1 MNLRTIL
8 VVGAIVGAIAFLV
21 WGLASQSDSGIAIG
35 SEVPSVPLEKLA
47 SDSSDSPDSPDS
59 RERQT
64 GSLSDYR
71 GGWVLMNVWASWCT
85 PCRDESPALE
95 KFNRQWGDRV
105 TVLGIDT
112 RDITSDA
119 LAFIREFDLTFP
131 QLRDPTGSY
140 SDALGTTGVPESF
153 LVNPEGMLA
162 DRLRGPFSGY
172 ADIENFAEPAIGNKG
187 ESKDTGNSKGSAG

>member
-21 WGLASQSDSGIAIG
+21 WGLASQSGADLAIG
-35 SEVPSVPLEKLA
+35 SEVPSVDLA
-47 SDSSDSPDSPDS
+47 RLPPDTGEG
-59 RERQT
+59 RT
-64 GSLSDYR
+64 GSVADYR
-71 GGWVLMNVWASWCT
+71 GEWVLMNVWASWCI

-95 KFNRQWGDRV
+95 KFGRRWGDRV

-131 QLRDPTGSY
+131 QLRDPTGNY
-140 SDALGTTGVPESF
+140 SDDLGTTGVPESF
-153 LVNPEGMLA
+153 LVDPEGRLA
-162 DRLRGPFSGY
+162 ARLRGPFRDY
-172 ADIENFAEPAIGNKG
+172 ADIERFARPAIGNPG
-187 ESKDTGNSKGSAG
+187 EAGS

>member
-8 VVGAIVGAIAFLV
+8 VVSAIVGAIAFLV
-21 WGLASQSDSGIAIG
+21 WGLASKSGESLATG
-35 SEVPSVPLEKLA
+35 SEVPSVPLESLP
-47 SDSSDSPDSPDS
+47 PDSG
-59 RERQT
+59 T
-64 GSLSDYR
+64 NGKGSLADYR
-71 GGWVLMNVWASWCT
+71 GEWVLMNVWASWCT

-95 KFNRQWGDRV
+95 KFSRRWNGEI

-112 RDITSDA
+112 RDITGDA

-153 LVNPEGMLA
+153 LVDPEGRLTS
-162 DRLRGPFSGY
+162 RLRGPVRDY
-172 ADIENFAEPAIGNKG
+172 ADIERFAEPAIG
-187 ESKDTGNSKGSAG
+187 TSKGSGA

>member
-21 WGLASQSDSGIAIG
+21 WGLASQSESGLAIG
-35 SEVPSVPLEKLA
+35 SEVPSVDLERLP
-47 SDSSDSPDSPDS
+47 PDPGTGG
-59 RERQT
+59 T
-64 GSLSDYR
+64 GSLADYR
-71 GGWVLMNVWASWCT
+71 GEWVLMNVWASWCL

-95 KFNRQWGDRV
+95 KFSRRWGDRV

-140 SDALGTTGVPESF
+140 SDELGTTGVPESF
-153 LVNPEGMLA
+153 LVDPEGGLEA
-162 DRLRGPFSGY
+162 RLRGPFRDY
-172 ADIENFAEPAIGNKG
+172 RDIERFAEPAIGDREG
-187 ESKDTGNSKGSAG
+187 TGR

>member
-35 SEVPSVPLEKLA
+35 SEMPSVPLEKLA
-47 SDSSDSPDSPDS
+47 SDSPGSG
-59 RERQT
+59 QGKT
-64 GSLSDYR
+64 GSLADYR
-71 GGWVLMNVWASWCT
+71 GEWVLMNVWASWCT

-95 KFNRQWGDRV
+95 KFNRRWGDRI

-153 LVNPEGMLA
+153 LVNPEGRLA
-162 DRLRGPFSGY
+162 GRIRGPFSGY
-172 ADIENFAEPAIGNKG
+172 ADIENFAEPAIGSPDG
-187 ESKDTGNSKGSAG
+187 SKGSAG